1 MHSFD
6 KMLRKTVSHMLPLTL
21 LVLAVDLFLF
31 LFTDNAMPVG
41 MLLKFLIG
49 VVFLFVGMTL
59 ISIGEETAMVPMG
72 ERIGAALLKTGRY
85 SLLLPGLFLIGAL
98 VTMAEPDI
106 AVFVSQYPG
115 LADRHMVFVIAGGVG
130 VFLMLG
136 VLRMMK
142 KIPFTVTIAV
152 LYGIVLVLGR
162 IAPDSIEAVAFDS
175 GGISTGPI
183 LVPFIMALGLGLSAA
198 RGRGG
203 NNDRFGTVAVCAVGP
218 VIALLLYGI
227 FGKLDH
233 ATVETAAAH
242 VPAGAEIITEFLK
255 ELPLYLEEVA
265 FALAPIIV
273 LFVLFQIIFLRL
285 PKAELKRTGVGLVF
299 SFIGHAVFL
308 TGVGVGFLPAG
319 EYMGGAIAS
328 LPGAAKWLVIPIGML
343 MGYFVV
349 MAEPAVRVMN
359 QQVEE
364 VTVGAVTEKAMMTM
378 ISLGVAGSVGI
389 AMLRVM
395 TGVPLKYFLIGG
407 YALAIALSL
416 AVPRMFTGIAF
427 DSGGVASGA
436 MSLIFLLPFA
446 KGASVAV
453 TGSAGSLLTDAF
465 GLMALVAMTPL
476 ISVQLL
482 GLSYTIKLR
491 RNSPIRSGDD
501 SVTIVEFNTEEA

>member
-1 MHSFD
+1 MHSLNI
-6 KMLRKTVSHMLPLTL
+6 MLRKTASHILPLTL
-21 LVLAVDLFLF
+21 LVLAADVLL
-31 LFTDNAMPVG
+31 LIFTNNAMPAG
-41 MLLKFLIG
+41 LLIKFLIG

-59 ISIGEETAMVPMG
+59 IELGEETAMIPMG
-72 ERIGAALLKTGRY
+72 KRIGAALLKTGRY
-85 SLLLPGLFLIGAL
+85 SILLPGLFLIGAL

-115 LADRHMVFVIAGGVG
+115 IADRRMVFVIAGGVG

-136 VLRMMK
+136 VLRMIK
-142 KIPFTVTIAV
+142 KIPFTLTIAL
-152 LYGIVLVLGR
+152 LYGIVLVLAG

-183 LVPFIMALGLGLSAA
+183 LVPFIMALGLGLSSA

-203 NNDRFGTVAVCAVGP
+203 NNDRFGTVAVCSVGP

-227 FGKLDH
+227 FGRLDH
-233 ATVETAAAH
+233 AAVEQTAAH
-242 VPAGAEIITEFLK
+242 VPVGMEIISEFLK

-265 FALAPIIV
+265 LALAPIMI
-273 LFVLFQIIFLRL
+273 LFVLFQFIFLRL
-285 PKAELKRTGVGLVF
+285 PKAELKRVGVGLLF
-299 SFIGHAVFL
+299 SFIGHAIFL
-308 TGVGVGFLPAG
+308 TGVGVGFLPSG
-319 EYMGGAIAS
+319 EYIGGAIAS
-328 LPGAAKWLVIPIGML
+328 LPGAAKWLAIPVGML

-359 QQVEE
+359 QRVEE
-364 VTVGAVTEKAMMTM
+364 ITVGAVTEKAMMTM
-378 ISLGVAGSVGI
+378 ISLGVAASAGI
-389 AMLRVM
+389 ALLRVM

-407 YALAIALSL
+407 YALAIALSFV
-416 AVPRMFTGIAF
+416 VPRMFTGIAF

-446 KGASVAV
+446 RGAATAV
-453 TGSAGSLLTDAF
+453 SGSADSVLTDAF

-482 GLSYTIKLR
+482 GLSYNIKLR
-491 RNSPIRSGDD
+491 RISPVRSGDD
-501 SVTIVEFNTEEA
+501 AVTIVEFDEEGE